1 MKSATITAVLA
12 SVASAHYTFPKIAGT
27 SDWAV
32 VRKTQNWQS
41 NGPVTDVSSTAIR
54 CYQLGGGAS
63 GVQNVQAGGSVTWN
77 SSPGLFHPG
86 AMSAYMAKVPAGA
99 DVKTWDGSG
108 NVWFKV
114 YQDMPT
120 AANGGYKWTSEGQS
134 SFSLPVPRCLAEG
147 DYLYRIEHVALHGA
161 SQPGGAQFYISC
173 AQVHV
178 SGGSGGKTPS
188 NLVSFPGAYKASDP
202 GLAVNIYNTGGRP
215 YQPAGPSVFQC

>member
-108 NVWFKV
+108 
-114 YQDMPT
+114 Q
-120 AANGGYKWTSEGQS
+120 WTSEGQS

-178 SGGSGGKTPS
+178 TGGSGGKTPS